1 MILKYPESFSPK
13 KFWYIVIQYEGQNVY
28 FPILEN
34 SVQIS
39 DFNPNSNCIVE
50 KKYYYAFIISFQP
63 SVHIALEFIWWPMYM
78 YFLQGL
84 QNKRLRLSRRL
95 VLKLQK
101 DQKLSQRSQNLF
113 LIQYRT
119 SGPVLDHRALHLL
132 RDPPHHKPRPKGD
145 PQHHHNVPI
154 LLPQPML
161 SLCPLLGSDQ
171 ARSPNSDL
179 LVLCHQLVMA
189 VAKAICHQPC
199 WKYPLFSCP
208 RKLSNWHK
216 MR

>member
-1 MILKYPESFSPK
+1 MILRYPESFSPSE
-13 KFWYIVIQYEGQNVY
+13 ILVY
-28 FPILEN
+28 CYSVWRTTCIFLILEN

-50 KKYYYAFIISFQP
+50 KNYYALIKSFQP
-63 SVHIALEFIWWPMYM
+63 SVHVALEYIWWSMYM

-84 QNKRLRLSRRL
+84 QNKRLRLSRL
-95 VLKLQK
+95 PVLKLQK
-101 DQKLSQRSQNLF
+101 DQKLSQRSQNQF
-113 LIQYRT
+113 LIQYKT
-119 SGPVLDHRALHLL
+119 IGPVLEHRGLHLL

-154 LLPQPML
+154 LLPPPKL
-161 SLCPLLGSDQ
+161 SLCPLLDSDQ
-171 ARSPNSDL
+171 ARSPNSDI

-189 VAKAICHQPC
+189 VVKAICHQPC